1 MNEQELAR
9 FENEAAET
17 VGAMKELFKEFERR
31 LGEVVSA
38 QRLASSEARS
48 ESVKA
53 QALLGE
59 LSRAAQ
65 ASANAQRQALTELRE
80 GWRLHVAENSK
91 AAGREHAHAFGEEI
105 AAGLTHRLSALAATV
120 ERATARLGW
129 LSALKWS
136 AGIAAGIALTIA
148 IGVWSLVPSVE
159 GLNSLQ
165 VRAAMA
171 QLVPCQIG
179 VQIHVC
185 VTVDETQRVGKA
197 SKGVGVVLVNTL

>member
-1 MNEQELAR
+1 MNEQDIAR

-38 QRLASSEARS
+38 QRLASSEVRS
-48 ESVKA
+48 EGAKA

-59 LSRAAQ
+59 LSRAAR
-65 ASANAQRQALTELRE
+65 ATANDQRYALTELRDS
-80 GWRLHVAENSK
+80 WRLHVAENSK
-91 AAGREHAHAFGEEI
+91 AAGREQARAFGEEI
-105 AAGLTHRLSALAATV
+105 TTGLAQRVADMATVV

-148 IGVWSLVPSVE
+148 IGVWSLVPSAN
-159 GLNSLQ
+159 GLSTLQ

-179 VQIHVC
+179 MQIHVC
-185 VTVDETQRVGKA
+185 VTVDETQRVGKV